1 MPQTLT
7 LVPGIGD
14 IVGNRTYM
22 YDNTGQPLLTQQVF
36 SGNDNIEIT
45 FMSTSKTDGGKTVT
59 RIMSLVYDNYTS
71 STTTRAE
78 VLLSTA
84 DIIDIFG
91 VNAPDITKT
100 FTAIIYN
107 MSTNQSIELF
117 RRTINW
123 NDLDSIVHSF
133 NPAQTVTLRNIQDN
147 DTRTTFKIIPDHNHT
162 VIPDSTLLYVQAV
175 QYTVHSGNSI
185 SNFFLVKTVPIQT
198 PAPTYIPNEDAFW
211 KNNDDSYTLV
221 IAGLQNG
228 ETYEASVFL
237 EYNTGTS
244 SNSSPG
250 VQLYPNPVANAIES
264 LSIDTI
270 FIEGNLIDA
279 SNVKITGTW
288 EDNDAFSYISYSYDP
303 TSEIRDDY
311 PDGSNSLIKVR
322 FGSSD
327 AIYDASNVYNYT
339 GDFSNNIVEV
349 TLTNGQVRFASHDPL
364 VIEAILPILDW
375 STYQAVITQGIELRA
390 QLVADIVGNNLIN
403 VNGIISDPIQAY
415 IQTVPILQN
424 PKVATNLVSGEQTF
438 YFNGEI
444 LSLDVTGASFK
455 IFNKGVDLSVD
466 SAVSLQEPSLP
477 NIVER
482 NDTISNVTNGDIIY
496 ATVSVPDRNGT
507 IDPLS
512 NDVYIYSV
520 NTQDFIQT
528 RLTQPGQAVYNFTGN
543 KGNTDTYLHTV
554 LTDINNDSVST
565 SGYDASE
572 NSIIWELYHYN
583 DSNNISIDTF
593 GNYQIVDGNVDISY
607 NFDVTQDYYLQVTKT
622 GTLNMFGTNYNN
634 YLYNLNV
641 PLALTISTV
650 SIPDEGPIYFMANP
664 VIANIKVSVEVASG
678 EQAFYFNGQ
687 IPSLDVSGASLSVTN
702 GETSILGPSAVVL
715 NQSDSSNIQQKFV
728 VQTYDEITSG
738 ANIVATLV
746 QLDRNGTI
754 DSETNEKY
762 TYSAVTEF
770 VTTKFKTPQPADYN
784 FTGNE
789 GNTDADLHTVLT
801 NINNE
806 TNAFDISATSVDWV
820 LYHGDP
826 SNNNNLIDT
835 SGNYLTVGENVDIS
849 YNFDVTQD
857 YYLRVTKNCTLIW
870 SDASYNYNDAN
881 YKYVDASNID
891 INVQIV
897 SPQPKGPIY
906 FMANPVIA
914 NIKVSVEVASG
925 EQTFYFDGQIP
936 SLDVLGASLSVTNGG
951 SLIID
956 GSAVVLNQ
964 PGSSNIQQKSVV
976 QSYED
981 ITSEANIAATLVQLD
996 RNGTIDP
1003 TSGNVY
1009 TYSAV
1014 TEFVTTKFKTPDQ
1027 PNVDFE
1033 KNAAGNDDTM
1043 YTTITSLGNN
1053 NGYDITNISWQVDIS
1068 NNANEDNLLADISG
1082 VYDVLNDSTIYNTK
1096 LSIDGSGNFSVDDPY
1111 YLKVTTSYELP
1122 NDVYNNYN
1130 NHILSPNN
1138 IDASG
1143 NISLYLGPV
1152 YYMGNPT
1159 INSIDISGQSI
1170 KIEVYTHGTTLANQ
1184 GAFTLVL
1191 VAKDGLSGYANGV
1204 LSGNMGTSVFLSGV
1218 TITDSD
1224 LVEGSQSLGDNKNYV
1239 YTFNINNNPTID
1251 INATCIGIVD
1261 VTNGNSAVS
1270 LSNFPSVN
1278 ISGVLTNP
1286 DFNSAEY

>member
-45 FMSTSKTDGGKTVT
+45 FISSSKTDGGKTVT
-59 RIMSLVYDNYTS
+59 RNMSLVYDNYTS

-91 VNAPDITKT
+91 VNAPDNTKT

-107 MSTNQSIELF
+107 MTTNQSIELF

-123 NDLDSIVHSF
+123 NDLDSMVHSF
-133 NPAQTVTLRNIQDN
+133 NPAQTVTLSNIQDN

-198 PAPTYIPNEDAFW
+198 PAPTDTPTVDAFW
-211 KNNDDSYTLV
+211 KNSDDSYTLV

-244 SNSSPG
+244 SSSSPG

-288 EDNDAFSYISYSYDP
+288 EDNDAFSYISYSYDT
-303 TSEIRDDY
+303 TSEIRTYY

-327 AIYDASNVYNYT
+327 AIYDASGVYNYT

-349 TLTNGQVRFASHDPL
+349 TLTNGQVRVASNALLSVPSQPL

-390 QLVADIVGNNLIN
+390 QLVADIVGNTLKYL
-403 VNGIISDPIQAY
+403 NGVISQPIQAY

-424 PKVATNLVSGEQTF
+424 PKVATNLDLGEQTF

-444 LSLDVTGASFK
+444 LSLDVSGASFK

-466 SAVSLQEPSLP
+466 SAVSLQTSLP

-482 NDTISNVTNGDIIY
+482 DVTISNVTNGDIIY
-496 ATVSVPDRNGT
+496 ATISVPDRNGT

-543 KGNTDTYLHTV
+543 KGNTDPYLHTV
-554 LTDINNDSVST
+554 LTNINNDITRT
-565 SGYDASE
+565 SGYDASA
-572 NSIIWELYHYN
+572 NSIIWQLYHYV
-583 DSNNISIDTF
+583 DQINILIDTS
-593 GNYQIVDGNVDISY
+593 GNYQTVNNDGKVDISY
-607 NFDVTQDYYLQVTKT
+607 NFNVTQDYYLQVTKT
-622 GTLNMFGTNYNN
+622 GTLNMVGTNYNN
-634 YLYNLNV
+634 YLYNVNV

-678 EQAFYFNGQ
+678 EQTFYFNGQ
-687 IPSLDVSGASLSVTN
+687 IPSLDVS
-702 GETSILGPSAVVL
+702 
-715 NQSDSSNIQQKFV
+715 
-728 VQTYDEITSG
+728 
-738 ANIVATLV
+738 
-746 QLDRNGTI
+746 
-754 DSETNEKY
+754 
-762 TYSAVTEF
+762 
-770 VTTKFKTPQPADYN
+770 
-784 FTGNE
+784 
-789 GNTDADLHTVLT
+789 
-801 NINNE
+801 
-806 TNAFDISATSVDWV
+806 
-820 LYHGDP
+820 
-826 SNNNNLIDT
+826 
-835 SGNYLTVGENVDIS
+835 
-849 YNFDVTQD
+849 
-857 YYLRVTKNCTLIW
+857 
-870 SDASYNYNDAN
+870 
-881 YKYVDASNID
+881 
-891 INVQIV
+891 
-897 SPQPKGPIY
+897 
-906 FMANPVIA
+906 
-914 NIKVSVEVASG
+914 
-925 EQTFYFDGQIP
+925 
-936 SLDVLGASLSVTNGG
+936 GASLSVTNGG

-964 PGSSNIQQKSVV
+964 PGSSNIQQKFVV
-976 QSYED
+976 QSYDD
-981 ITSEANIAATLVQLD
+981 ITSGANIVATLVQLD
-996 RNGTIDP
+996 RNDTIDQN
-1003 TSGNVY
+1003 GVVY
-1009 TYSAV
+1009 TYSASSA
-1014 TEFVTTKFKTPDQ
+1014 FVTTKFKLPDD
-1027 PNVDFE
+1027 PSVTFE
-1033 KNAAGNDDTM
+1033 KNTQANDDTM
-1043 YTTITSLGNN
+1043 YTTITVLGND
-1053 NGYDITNISWQVDIS
+1053 NGYNITNISWQVDTS
-1068 NNANEDNLLADISG
+1068 NSDNEDTLLADISG
-1082 VYDVLNDSTIYNTK
+1082 VYDVLNDSTIYNTR
-1096 LSIDGSGNFSVDDPY
+1096 LSIDGSGNFVVDDPY
-1111 YLKVTTSYELP
+1111 YLKVTKSYELP
-1122 NDVYNNYN
+1122 DDVYNNYN
-1130 NHILSPNN
+1130 NNILSPNN
-1138 IDASG
+1138 INASG
-1143 NISLYLGPV
+1143 NTSLYSDPV

-1159 INSIDISGQSI
+1159 IDSITINDQSI
-1170 KIEVYTHGTTLANQ
+1170 KIEVYTHGTTLATEA
-1184 GAFTLVL
+1184 AFTLVL

-1204 LSGNMGTSVFLSGV
+1204 LSGNMGTSVFVSGGTTIDGV
-1218 TITDSD
+1218 T

-1251 INATCIGIVD
+1251 NNATCIGIVD

-1286 DFNSAEY
+1286 EFNSATN